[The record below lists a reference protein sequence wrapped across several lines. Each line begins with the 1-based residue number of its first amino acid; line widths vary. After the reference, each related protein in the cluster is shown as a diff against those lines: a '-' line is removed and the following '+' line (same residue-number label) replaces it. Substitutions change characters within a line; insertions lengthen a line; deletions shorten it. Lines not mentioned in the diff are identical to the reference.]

1 MVRLDK
7 EAQQNRLRN
16 SELQEAIEFLN
27 SKPSNLLAAVER
39 QQKLRSGSLEES
51 QRRVHRTSCMV
62 SDGKISEVGNEL
74 IEASEEIRKL
84 TVDRRRQWR
93 G

>member
-1 MVRLDK
+1 MVRLGK
-7 EAQQNRLRN
+7 EAQHNRIRN

-27 SKPSNLLAAVER
+27 SKPSKLLAAVER
-39 QQKLRSGSLEES
+39 QQQLRSGSPEES
-51 QRRVHRTSCMV
+51 QKRVHRTSCMV
-62 SDGKISEVGNEL
+62 SDGKIPEVGNEL

-84 TVDRRRQWR
+84 TVDRRRQGR